1 MIDIKSHVANLVKK
15 HGSSNPFFIADC
27 LGIDILPFDLPV
39 SICGFLVRVLRR
51 KIIILNSRLNET
63 SQNIVICHELG
74 HARLHAGYG
83 YYFNPNMTYYIP
95 SKREREANEYAAN
108 LLSYSYDI
116 DSDLVARIINDKRP
130 APKIIHRLLA
140 ELSVN

>member
-1 MIDIKSHVANLVKK
+1 
-15 HGSSNPFFIADC
+15 
-27 LGIDILPFDLPV
+27 
-39 SICGFLVRVLRR
+39 
-51 KIIILNSRLNET
+51 
-63 SQNIVICHELG
+63 
-74 HARLHAGYG
+74 
-83 YYFNPNMTYYIP
+83 MTYYIP